1 MNSQQQIADAH
12 ERRLRVSLRDSD
24 ARMTSPSRSAD
35 AIESPQYSDTD
46 VENETENAEAPT
58 NKRQRDEAED
68 TEATRQMRRREVLR
82 AKNREAVL
90 HHKREAVRILEEAKA
105 IRRQKEIAEVRK
117 VAATSGS
124 SGSWRSTECRTTGQW
139 REFYYHWAEADKAER
154 RTRQKMRKM
163 WAHTKAAAEKAAKAA
178 AEEAAKVKAADEEA
192 AKVKAHHTH
201 TSET

>member
-1 MNSQQQIADAH
+1 
-12 ERRLRVSLRDSD
+12 
-24 ARMTSPSRSAD
+24 MTSPSRSAD

-46 VENETENAEAPT
+46 VENETENVEAPT

-139 REFYYHWAEADKAER
+139 REFYYHWAEAEKAER
-154 RTRQKMRKM
+154 RTRQEMRKM